1 MNLKKLVKSF
11 VSDTLLLGFSL
22 VMLLIFILILL
33 SPNHILVVE
42 ESNLVI
48 LGFEIALCVF
58 SVSWAAYRIVIALRR
73 GREQ

>member
-48 LGFEIALCVF
+48 LGFEIAMCVF
-58 SVSWAAYRIVIALRR
+58 SVSWAGYRIVIALRR

>member
-1 MNLKKLVKSF
+1 MQVHEVIKKFL
-11 VSDTLLLGFSL
+11 SDTLLLGFSL

-48 LGFEIALCVF
+48 LGFEIAMCVF
-58 SVSWAAYRIVIALRR
+58 SVSWAGYRIVIALRR